1 MHTGLTSSTRGI
13 IPVPRSP
20 VNALP
25 VTKMINSKDLG
36 NNRQKNTA
44 YVAKYAKK
52 NTAKNNDDSETI
64 NSVDHACDNDDIV
77 MTQSYVDHTMIENA
91 GVHREK
97 IGEISKNSVG
107 QAESKTQKPLCPVER
122 TSAGNEF
129 IN

>member
-1 MHTGLTSSTRGI
+1 M
-13 IPVPRSP
+13 
-20 VNALP
+20 
-25 VTKMINSKDLG
+25 
-36 NNRQKNTA
+36 
-44 YVAKYAKK
+44 AKYASK
-52 NTAKNNDDSETI
+52 NAAKNIDDSETI

-91 GVHREK
+91 GVHRGK